1 MKYILEYNNFN
12 QDKPKVKI
20 TIPDKDGTVLET
32 PILEL
37 EADING
43 ASSAFVKHQGNFI
56 GRGLSKFDGS
66 KLKATINLV
75 EGLNKFFVGGKSSKG
90 ETGWAYRE
98 VYYKIPG
105 SKITITNPSEE
116 TTETY
121 DSMISLEANIEDAKT
136 VSVEHNGK
144 IFNKSWFSFDNNK
157 LFVEKIYL
165 VKGPNIIKIK
175 AEDEAG
181 GKTEKVKE
189 ISLLYVPNINFDGEE
204 SRKIAD
210 EIKRLVLKYWTNE
223 IYKETYIR
231 KNNIL
236 VETELLTKWFWNKK
250 FRSFFAHK
258 FSVPQDVNQFIKA
271 LRLNEFDIFDVNG
284 KYFEY
289 FYNVLIKT
297 STVGEKNEKLGM
309 MYFDAYQTKIGNTP
323 TYKKASK
330 SEDAFDSIDSFA
342 MINGEK
348 FTIQIK
354 TCENLISKNDIYK
367 VKCSGDFRKI
377 TTDYLIL
384 ASEKQYF
391 IIKVP
396 PTNTWSETYFESND
410 MTNTVTFHKEL
421 LLDEKL

>member
-12 QDKPKVKI
+12 DDKPKIKI
-20 TIPDKDGTVLET
+20 TIPDKDGVIIDT

-37 EADING
+37 VADITG
-43 ASSAFVKHQGNFI
+43 ASTAFVKNQGNFI
-56 GRGLSKFDGS
+56 ERGLSKFDGS
-66 KLKATINLV
+66 KLTATINLV
-75 EGLNKFFVGGKSSKG
+75 EGLNKIFVGGKSSKG
-90 ETGWAYRE
+90 ITGWAYRE
-98 VYYKIPG
+98 VFYKIPG
-105 SKITITNPSEE
+105 PKITITNPTKE

-121 DSMISLEANIEDAKT
+121 DSMISLEADIEDAKT

-144 IFNKSWFSFDNNK
+144 IFNKNWFSFDNNK

-165 VKGPNIIKIK
+165 VKGSNIIKIK

-181 GKTEKVKE
+181 RKKEEVKQ
-189 ISLLYVPNINFDGEE
+189 ISLLYVPDINFEGPEG
-204 SRKIAD
+204 RKVAD
-210 EIKRLVLKYWTNE
+210 EIKRLVLKYWTDD
-223 IYKETYIR
+223 IYKQPYIR

-236 VETELLTKWFWNKK
+236 IETELLTKWFNNKK
-250 FRSFFAHK
+250 FRSFFVHK
-258 FSVPQDVNQFIKA
+258 FEIPVDANEFIKT
-271 LRLNEFDIFDVNG
+271 LRLNEFDIFDANG
-284 KYFEY
+284 KYFQY

-330 SEDAFDSIDSFA
+330 AQDAFESIDSFA
-342 MINGEK
+342 FINGEK
-348 FTIQIK
+348 YTIQIK
-354 TCENLISKNDIYK
+354 TCEHLISKNDIYK

-384 ASEKQYF
+384 ASEKIYF

-396 PTNTWSETYFESND
+396 PKNTWSETYFESND
-410 MTNTVTFHKEL
+410 MTNIVTFHKDL